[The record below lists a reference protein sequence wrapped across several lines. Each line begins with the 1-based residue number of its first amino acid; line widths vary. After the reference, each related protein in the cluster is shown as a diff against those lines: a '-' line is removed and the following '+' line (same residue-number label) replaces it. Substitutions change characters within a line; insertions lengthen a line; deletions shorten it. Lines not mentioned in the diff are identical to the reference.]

1 LKTQE
6 QTMRFEKRRFGIGLL
21 SAGLALGTVGFA
33 FGEDKPATGGGDT
46 PPPAGERQN
55 RPEGRPEGGPDGRRM
70 EPGRMLDRIQE
81 VYGRLNLSEEQKTKV
96 KSIVDGAKKDVAAA
110 MKEVE
115 GKEPRERMEKMREV
129 LQPVREKLMDVLDE
143 TQREK
148 LREEFRNAGGPG
160 GGRFGGPQAEGQPPR
175 EASDRPDGARR
186 GRGGPD
192 GAGGPD
198 GQRRQR
204 DPGEAIKRL
213 RDNLP
218 ELKLSDEQKQ
228 KVDSLL
234 SETEKKLTDLR
245 TEAEKQAQE
254 TRTKFREAFES
265 NKQKLDSILTDEQ
278 KKKLEELLPA
288 PRGGG
293 GDGERRGDR
302 PGRGEPRPEGQNGGA
317 KPKE

>member
-1 LKTQE
+1 
-6 QTMRFEKRRFGIGLL
+6 M
-21 SAGLALGTVGFA
+21 
-33 FGEDKPATGGGDT
+33 
-46 PPPAGERQN
+46 
-55 RPEGRPEGGPDGRRM
+55 
-70 EPGRMLDRIQE
+70 
-81 VYGRLNLSEEQKTKV
+81 
-96 KSIVDGAKKDVAAA
+96 
-110 MKEVE
+110 
-115 GKEPRERMEKMREV
+115 
-129 LQPVREKLMDVLDE
+129 QPIREKLMDVLDE

-148 LREEFRNAGGPG
+148 LREEFRTAGGGREGGPG
-160 GGRFGGPQAEGQPPR
+160 GRPNAAAPGEPGDRPR
-175 EASDRPDGARR
+175 EAADRPDGQRR

-204 DPGEAIKRL
+204 DPGDAIRAL

-228 KVDSLL
+228 KVDALL
-234 SETEKKLTDLR
+234 SETEKKVADLR
-245 TEAEKQAQE
+245 AEAEKQAQE
-254 TRTKFREAFES
+254 ARTKFREAFDS

-293 GDGERRGDR
+293 GDRPGGDRPGGDR
-302 PGRGEPRPEGQNGGA
+302 PGRGGQRPERPDDAGAGGGA